1 MSAEFIDFGRS
12 LEALNEPVREFLQS
26 VTGLQDGEA
35 SQLFVDRA
43 RWLRLEQAAEIVE
56 RARIQLE
63 NAGAKPRKISP
74 KLLVAILEGASLED
88 DEDQREMWAG
98 MLASVAA
105 GTPLGVQYPK
115 LLAEIGSDE
124 IRILKAACGSPL
136 NTEIADG
143 ERLRSRLRMPE
154 KRYHVAM
161 DNLFRLRLFIPLVPD
176 RARPATQYR
185 NPCLTPTGVQL
196 MKVCRGPS
204 TPPSERAAGF

>member
-12 LEALNEPVREFLQS
+12 LEALNEPVREFLRS
-26 VTGLQDGEA
+26 VTGLQGGET

-63 NAGAKPRKISP
+63 SAGVEARKIAP
-74 KLLVAILEGASLED
+74 KLLVAILEGASLEED
-88 DEDQREMWAG
+88 DRQREMWAG
-98 MLASVAA
+98 MLASAAA
-105 GTPLGVQYPK
+105 GMPLGAHYPR

-124 IRILKAACGSPL
+124 IRILEAACGSPL
-136 NTEIADG
+136 NTGIADG
-143 ERLRSRLRMPE
+143 ERLRSRLSMPE
-154 KRYHVAM
+154 ARYHVAM

-176 RARPATQYR
+176 RARPATQYL

-204 TPPSERAAGF
+204 TPPNERAASF